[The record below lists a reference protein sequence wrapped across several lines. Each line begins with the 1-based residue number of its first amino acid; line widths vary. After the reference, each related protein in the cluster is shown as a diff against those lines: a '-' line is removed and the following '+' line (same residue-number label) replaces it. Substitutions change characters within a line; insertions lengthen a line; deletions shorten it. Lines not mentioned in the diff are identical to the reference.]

1 MGSQWGLVCSSTNL
15 SELVEIISLAWDLSA
30 AHLRGR
36 AGETA
41 GWQATDLPF
50 NRAGL
55 LQDAPAARG
64 ANTSS

>member
-15 SELVEIISLAWDLSA
+15 SELVEIISLSA